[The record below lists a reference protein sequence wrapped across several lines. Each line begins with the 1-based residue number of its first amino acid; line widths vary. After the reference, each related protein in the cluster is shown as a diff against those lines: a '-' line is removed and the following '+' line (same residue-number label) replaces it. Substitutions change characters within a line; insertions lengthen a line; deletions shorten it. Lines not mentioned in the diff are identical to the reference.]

1 MLLAPTLCY
10 ICYLMNIIRDNQR
23 FPDFFGRRK
32 AGAFRIVVQAP
43 KIGFQYVPQ
52 NQDQHQPGDQR
63 EHPLP

>member
-1 MLLAPTLCY
+1 
-10 ICYLMNIIRDNQR
+10 MNIIRDNQR

-43 KIGFQYVPQ
+43 KIGFQYVLQ